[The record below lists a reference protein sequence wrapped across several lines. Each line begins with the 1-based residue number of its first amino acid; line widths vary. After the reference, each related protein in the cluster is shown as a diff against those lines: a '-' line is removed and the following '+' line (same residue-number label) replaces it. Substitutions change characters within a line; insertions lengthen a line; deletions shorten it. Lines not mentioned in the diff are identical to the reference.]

1 MGGFLTI
8 GHNEIRDIT
17 DFLLTEVCSN
27 VAIEPP
33 LQPLTG
39 ETLKLASSTADY
51 GSRLEVRAR
60 GFWNV
65 RQDAFFD
72 VRVFHPNAP
81 SYKCRNLPA
90 VHKSHEE
97 KSFNSQR
104 VHDIEQGV
112 LPHLFFQLQEVYG
125 KGSNYVLQASIA
137 DLLPITRK
145 NILIA

>member
-90 VHKSHEE
+90 VHKSHEK
-97 KSFNSQR
+97 KSFYGQR

-112 LPHLFFQLQEVYG
+112 HVLPHLFFIWEG
-125 KGSNYVLQASIA
+125 K
-137 DLLPITRK
+137 
-145 NILIA
+145 